1 MSLPSPFGPPQSRGV
16 EGLAA
21 EGSTGGPQDCPPGPE
36 PLKFP
41 PCSSP
46 CPEVWAPLLKSS
58 AMLKKYP
65 SGRHQ
70 AGWLGGRRCHW
81 VTTGSC
87 GLFLPQEGGNYS
99 CPVLCGVSESELPVK
114 DHPAWPWAGHPG
126 QDCGGTGF
134 LHSMPSFL
142 SPWAS
147 AHSTPRSLSLS
158 SPGPS
163 QRGARGHPLWVR
175 EGYRARAGEAEHAPV
190 DWSLSSWEP
199 PVRPQGIGLHSPLQ
213 GHQEPRH

>member
-1 MSLPSPFGPPQSRGV
+1 M

-41 PCSSP
+41 PCLSP

-70 AGWLGGRRCHW
+70 AGWLGSRRCHW

-87 GLFLPQEGGNYS
+87 GLFLHQEEGGNYS

-134 LHSMPSFL
+134 LHSMPPS
-142 SPWAS
+142 
-147 AHSTPRSLSLS
+147 SL
-158 SPGPS
+158 PGPRPTRHPAPCHS
-163 QRGARGHPLWVR
+163 HPLDLRSGEHEATPSGYGKVIGHGQGRQNTPLWTGACPAGSPQLDLR
-175 EGYRARAGEAEHAPV
+175 E
-190 DWSLSSWEP
+190 
-199 PVRPQGIGLHSPLQ
+199 
-213 GHQEPRH
+213 